1 MNISVKSMTVPLV
14 FLALAAGTSALKAE
28 TLEETRV
35 QGSHLAPPSVT
46 VRYGDLNLN
55 SEAGRDALSSR
66 LSMAAR
72 NVCDHHGYTRTRSL
86 RYLAKTKACYDE
98 ALTAALSQV
107 NSGQLAANVD

>member
-28 TLEETRV
+28 TLDETRV
-35 QGSHLAPPSVT
+35 QGTQQNAPSVA
-46 VRYGDLNLN
+46 VRYGDLDLN
-55 SEAGRDALSSR
+55 SEAGRDALNAR

-72 NVCDHHGYTRTRSL
+72 NVCDHHGYARTGSL
-86 RYLAKTKACYDE
+86 SYHAQTKACYDE